1 MCFSAKNDEKSK
13 EKSRNSRSRKR
24 IIENSSTNSN
34 NNTSNSSTDSNIKE
48 LRSSSRKNTSKIIV
62 LKENT
67 DKSDDDDDEDDDENF
82 LNSNVSEYNSKTHLK
97 WKRDSKLSLVSNSSS
112 QFSLTTCKSVDIN
125 LVRLAEFTTEPV
137 QKPTE
142 TQTQPVRSS
151 SSSSYAFRNGNKQS
165 RSQPQPVNSTPGEL
179 SHDKPKMFVTRSSRA
194 ARGSL
199 SNSNTN
205 EIINDFRYKL
215 RSQS

>member
-67 DKSDDDDDEDDDENF
+67 DKSDDDDEDDDENF